1 MASVKI
7 LVVEDE
13 AIVAKDIADTLKDQG
28 YDVPAIALSGEQAIE
43 ETERIQPD
51 LVLMDIVLGGDVDGI
66 EAAEQIRR
74 RFDIP
79 VLYLTAYTDE
89 QTVQRARI
97 TEPFGYITKPFDK
110 RELYTNI
117 EMALYKHKT
126 EKALRRSKQ
135 EWENTLDAIPDWVVL
150 IDLKGQILRSNHA
163 GEEFVGVPLA
173 GIVGQTC
180 CKLLHGSDAPP
191 PGCPLLKMLR
201 TGRSETMQ
209 LQLPESNR
217 WLAITVDP
225 VKDEKG
231 TLVGAVHITREITE
245 RKLFETEQ
253 ELTIELLHLLNAT
266 NRKHELMELATKFL
280 KDWSQCE
287 AIGIRL
293 REGEDVPYYVT
304 SGFPDRFI
312 LAGTEL
318 CTVNELGEIERDSQG
333 RPYLECMCG
342 NVISSRFDPSQPF
355 FTEHG
360 SFWTN
365 STTEMLAGTTEA
377 DRMVRTRNRCNTAGY
392 ESVALIPLRAG
403 RETFGLLQFND
414 KQKGR
419 FTPERISMFER
430 LTDCLAIALAQRR
443 AEEALRESEQKY
455 RALVEQSLQGII
467 ILQGLQIVF
476 ANPTAAKIAGL
487 TVDEVLALSPEGIKA
502 FIPVEERAAILQ
514 RYEERLADKL
524 VERNYELR
532 LVRKNGEGFWL
543 DVFVSRIEY
552 LGKSAIQVAF
562 IDITERKKT
571 ENSRELVTRILQ
583 YSSELGEWI
592 SIIRKVLKSI
602 QEYSELEVAALR
614 LREGDDYPYFVQYG
628 FSDEFVQAGNYLCER
643 NQAGD
648 IVRDY
653 KGNPVLDCMCGNII
667 RGRTDPKLPFF
678 TQGGS
683 FWSNCTTELLA
694 NTTEKERQSRTRNRC
709 NGEGY
714 ESVALIPIRAGVEI
728 IGLLQLNDRRKNC
741 FSLELIRLFEGIAM
755 SIGSALERRK
765 ALEEVLALSKF
776 PSENPSPILRIAED
790 GEILYSNKAGLE
802 LLAHWNAKIGEKAP
816 EKWRCLIKKM
826 LESAKPGLQEEEEE
840 EEEVKDKIFSV
851 VIAPVVESGYV
862 NLYARDITERRKAEA
877 EARDAQQELIEQQRH
892 EKEHV
897 EAELA
902 KLRDEL
908 VKTTRLAAIGQVSAS
923 IAHDL
928 RNPLGSVRNASYF
941 LRRRLSK
948 DEPKASEHLKIIDQ
962 EVARADQ
969 IISNLLEMAQPKA
982 SHKQEVDLAE
992 IVEEVFGQA
1001 KRIERVRCRTSLV
1014 PDPFMIK
1021 TDPNQLRQVISNI
1034 ISNAVYAMK
1043 GHGDFLVEAT
1053 RESDYDTLSFKDTGP
1068 GFAPEVIDRLFE
1080 PLITTKA
1087 SGTGLGL
1094 TICRQIVEKHD
1105 GTIHAEDCKGG
1116 GAVIRIRL
1124 PRQ

>member
-1 MASVKI
+1 MTQRKPTYEQ
-7 LVVEDE
+7 LE
-13 AIVAKDIADTLKDQG
+13 ARL
-28 YDVPAIALSGEQAIE
+28 
-43 ETERIQPD
+43 
-51 LVLMDIVLGGDVDGI
+51 
-66 EAAEQIRR
+66 AE
-74 RFDIP
+74 F
-79 VLYLTAYTDE
+79 E
-89 QTVQRARI
+89 
-97 TEPFGYITKPFDK
+97 
-110 RELYTNI
+110 
-117 EMALYKHKT
+117 
-126 EKALRRSKQ
+126 
-135 EWENTLDAIPDWVVL
+135 
-150 IDLKGQILRSNHA
+150 
-163 GEEFVGVPLA
+163 
-173 GIVGQTC
+173 
-180 CKLLHGSDAPP
+180 
-191 PGCPLLKMLR
+191 
-201 TGRSETMQ
+201 
-209 LQLPESNR
+209 
-217 WLAITVDP
+217 
-225 VKDEKG
+225 
-231 TLVGAVHITREITE
+231 EITTVLRNGE
-245 RKLFETEQ
+245 ADAVIGKSDV
-253 ELTIELLHLLNAT
+253 LLL
-266 NRKHELMELATKFL
+266 
-280 KDWSQCE
+280 
-287 AIGIRL
+287 RL
-293 REGEDVPYYVT
+293 RKVE
-304 SGFPDRFI
+304 
-312 LAGTEL
+312 
-318 CTVNELGEIERDSQG
+318 
-333 RPYLECMCG
+333 
-342 NVISSRFDPSQPF
+342 
-355 FTEHG
+355 
-360 SFWTN
+360 
-365 STTEMLAGTTEA
+365 
-377 DRMVRTRNRCNTAGY
+377 
-392 ESVALIPLRAG
+392 
-403 RETFGLLQFND
+403 
-414 KQKGR
+414 QK
-419 FTPERISMFER
+419 
-430 LTDCLAIALAQRR
+430 
-443 AEEALRESEQKY
+443 LRESEKKFRFAMEATNDALWDWNIETNQTY
-455 RALVEQSLQGII
+455 R
-467 ILQGLQIVF
+467 
-476 ANPTAAKIAGL
+476 NPRHATMLGYEPHELNASQDEWDKRIHPDDKRL
-487 TVDEVLALSPEGIKA
+487 LLELVDEHLTGKRDFFTHEYRLRTKSGDYIWVLGRGKIVEYSDDGA
-502 FIPVEERAAILQ
+502 PVRMIGT
-514 RYEERLADKL
+514 
-524 VERNYELR
+524 N
-532 LVRKNGEGFWL
+532 
-543 DVFVSRIEY
+543 
-552 LGKSAIQVAF
+552 

-628 FSDEFVQAGNYLCER
+628 FSDEFVQAENYLCER
-643 NQAGD
+643 NKAGD

-653 KGNPVLDCMCGNII
+653 AGNPVLDCMCGNII

-840 EEEVKDKIFSV
+840 EVKDKIFSV
-851 VIAPVVESGYV
+851 VILPVVESGYV

-892 EKEHV
+892 EKENV

-969 IISNLLEMAQPKA
+969 IITNLLEMARPKA
-982 SHKQEVDLAE
+982 SHKQVVDLAE
-992 IVEEVFGQA
+992 IVEQVFGQA
-1001 KRIERVRCRTSLV
+1001 KGIEGVRCRTSLV
-1014 PDPFMIK
+1014 PDPFMVK
-1021 TDPNQLRQVISNI
+1021 TDPNQLRQAISNI
-1034 ISNAVYAMK
+1034 MSNAVHAMK
-1043 GHGDFLVEAT
+1043 GHGEFLVEAT
-1053 RESDYDTLSFKDTGP
+1053 RDSDYDTLVFQDTGP
-1068 GFAPEVIDRLFE
+1068 GFDPEVRDRLFE